1 MAILLFAGGAD
12 GRYTYVNGYDYRPEH
27 MKSGV
32 AFQLQGIH
40 TTLVHHYNDT
50 LDFLILSTPTNTT
63 IVQVSAE
70 QQKHTNIKRDQLTIK
85 YYYDTSYPQL
95 QGFLHLKDRWSTV

>member
-1 MAILLFAGGAD
+1 MTVIISKPVTTLICVGGAD
-12 GRYTYVNGYDYRPEH
+12 GRYTYVNGYDYRPDH

-50 LDFLILSTPTNTT
+50 LDFLVISTAPNTT
-63 IVQVSAE
+63 TVQVS
-70 QQKHTNIKRDQLTIK
+70 TNYILL
-85 YYYDTSYPQL
+85 Y
-95 QGFLHLKDRWSTV
+95 G